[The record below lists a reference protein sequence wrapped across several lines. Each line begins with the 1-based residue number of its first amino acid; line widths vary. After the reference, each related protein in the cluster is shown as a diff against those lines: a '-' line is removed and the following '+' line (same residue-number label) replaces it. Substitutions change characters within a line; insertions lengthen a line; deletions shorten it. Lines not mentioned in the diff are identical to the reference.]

1 MINSTVGDVCFNNF
15 LLQRAETSINI
26 PRVISGCLFNIQ
38 LCFPAHSGGY
48 HHASQSP
55 FTSYREGPSPWE
67 IALLQGCLVW
77 ATLWWS

>member
-38 LCFPAHSGGY
+38 LCFPAHPGV
-48 HHASQSP
+48 HHRASQSP
-55 FTSYREGPSPWE
+55 FTSYRVGPSPWE
-67 IALLQGCLVW
+67 IALLQRCWLW
-77 ATLWWS
+77 ATLLQS